1 MVPHVGSG
9 GGSDKQATIKKDDAW
24 TVFLKEREEL
34 IEFWDG
40 LDKGVFVLTG
50 DLHNSFAIKITD
62 NVYEFASGPHNSINH
77 APMKDEGGRPSN
89 GKFKYGPRACDIRWS
104 SYAME
109 DIPRAHRTFP
119 HYCVVQINNVFNN
132 PVERGGERWFAFP
145 HPQVIFHFH
154 DALTGDLRYSESY
167 VLGLD

>member
-9 GGSDKQATIKKDDAW
+9 GGDDAATIKKDDAW

-104 SYAME
+104 SCAMDDITRQPHLPALLRGARE
-109 DIPRAHRTFP
+109 QRLQQPRRAQRRTLVCFPAPAGDLSIPRRLHRRP
-119 HYCVVQINNVFNN
+119 
-132 PVERGGERWFAFP
+132 
-145 HPQVIFHFH
+145 
-154 DALTGDLRYSESY
+154 ALLGDVCS
-167 VLGLD
+167 GAG